1 MALSIKNREAEA
13 NARELAILTGK
24 PLTQALNDALIREIK
39 CQKAN
44 GNKPP
49 RSSILAA
56 IKEIQERVAKLP
68 LLDKRHPDE
77 ILYDEFGLPK

>member
-1 MALSIKNREAEA
+1 MALSIKNREVEA

-24 PLTQALNDALIREIK
+24 PLTQALNDAIIREIK
-39 CQKAN
+39 CQK
-44 GNKPP
+44 
-49 RSSILAA
+49 
-56 IKEIQERVAKLP
+56 RVAKLP